1 LAKVTAQ
8 AELKSKYAKYLNIG
22 FLLAI
27 LIHAVAFAFWP
38 EYVPSVYKL
47 REEKIMVVDIPPE
60 IEIPPPPEE
69 ISRPE
74 VAVEVEASDEA
85 SEDETIA
92 PTFLDAENL
101 PPAPPPPP
109 PEPEMFFAFDTYPV
123 VVESAKPKYPEL
135 ARKAEVEGTVIV
147 MVTIDENGRVL
158 SAWVAESSTAVL
170 DEAAVAAAYKF
181 RFTPAK
187 QREVPVKATISIPFR
202 FSLTD

>member
-1 LAKVTAQ
+1 MTANAQ
-8 AELKSKYAKYLNIG
+8 FKAKYTKYLQIG
-22 FLLAI
+22 FLFAL

-47 REEKIMVVDIPPE
+47 REERIEVVDIPPE

-69 ISRPE
+69 IARPE

-85 SEDETIA
+85 SEEETIA
-92 PTFLDAENL
+92 PTFLDADNL

-123 VVESAKPKYPEL
+123 VIQNATPVYPEL
-135 ARKAEVEGTVIV
+135 ARKAEVEGTVVV
-147 MVTIDENGRVL
+147 MVTIDESGNVI
-158 SAWVAESSTAVL
+158 SAWIAETSAEVL
-170 DEAAVAAAYKF
+170 NQAAIEAAYKF

-187 QREVPVKATISIPFR
+187 QRDVAVKATISIPFR
-202 FSLTD
+202 FSLTE

>member
-1 LAKVTAQ
+1 MTAN
-8 AELKSKYAKYLNIG
+8 AEFKAKYTKYLEIG
-22 FLLAI
+22 FLFAI

-47 REEKIMVVDIPPE
+47 REERIEVVDIPPE

-69 ISRPE
+69 IARPE

-85 SEDETIA
+85 SEEETIA

-123 VVESAKPKYPEL
+123 VIESAKPRYPEL
-135 ARKAEVEGTVIV
+135 ARKAEVEGVVVV
-147 MVTIDENGRVL
+147 MVTIDEAGRVINV
-158 SAWVAESSTAVL
+158 WIAESSAEVL
-170 DEAAVAAAYKF
+170 NESAIEAAYKF

-187 QREVPVKATISIPFR
+187 QRDVAVKATISIPFR
-202 FSLTD
+202 FSLTE

>member
-1 LAKVTAQ
+1 VTANAKFK
-8 AELKSKYAKYLNIG
+8 AEYQKWLNIG
-22 FLLAI
+22 LLLAI

-47 REEKIMVVDIPPE
+47 REEKIEVVDIPPE

-69 ISRPE
+69 IARPE
-74 VAVEVEASDEA
+74 VAVEVEASEEA
-85 SEDETIA
+85 SEEETIA

-123 VVESAKPKYPEL
+123 VLQAAKPDYPEL
-135 ARKAEVEGTVIV
+135 ARRAEVEGTVVV
-147 MVTIDENGRVL
+147 MVTVDEGGRVIN
-158 SAWVAESSTAVL
+158 AWVAESAAQIL
-170 DEAAVAAAYKF
+170 EEAALDAARKF
-181 RFTPAK
+181 KFSPAK
-187 QREVPVKATISIPFR
+187 QRDVPVKATISIPFR

>member
-1 LAKVTAQ
+1 MSANTEFKAQ
-8 AELKSKYAKYLNIG
+8 YTKYLEIG
-22 FLLAI
+22 LLLAI

-47 REEKIMVVDIPPE
+47 REERIEVVEIPPE

-69 ISRPE
+69 IARPE

-85 SEDETIA
+85 SEEETIA

-123 VVESAKPKYPEL
+123 VTKSATPKYPEL
-135 ARKAEVEGTVIV
+135 ARKAEVEGIVVV
-147 MVTIDENGRVL
+147 MVTIDESGRVIN
-158 SAWVAESSTAVL
+158 AWIAESSAEVL
-170 DEAAVAAAYKF
+170 NQSAIEAAYEF

-187 QREVPVKATISIPFR
+187 QRDVAVKATISIPFR
-202 FSLTD
+202 FSLTE

>member
-1 LAKVTAQ
+1 VTANAQ
-8 AELKSKYAKYLNIG
+8 FKAKYTKYLQIG
-22 FLLAI
+22 FLFAL

-47 REEKIMVVDIPPE
+47 REERIEVVDIPPE

-69 ISRPE
+69 IARPE

-85 SEDETIA
+85 SEEETIA
-92 PTFLDAENL
+92 PTFLDADNL

-123 VVESAKPKYPEL
+123 VIQNATPVYPEL
-135 ARKAEVEGTVIV
+135 ARKAEVEGTVVV
-147 MVTIDENGRVL
+147 MVTIDESGNVI
-158 SAWVAESSTAVL
+158 SAWIAETSAEVL
-170 DEAAVAAAYKF
+170 NQAAIEAAYKF

-187 QREVPVKATISIPFR
+187 QRDVAVKATISIPFR
-202 FSLTD
+202 FSLTE

>member
-1 LAKVTAQ
+1 VSANTEFKAQ
-8 AELKSKYAKYLNIG
+8 YTKYLEIG
-22 FLLAI
+22 LLLAI

-47 REEKIMVVDIPPE
+47 REERIEVVEIPPE

-69 ISRPE
+69 IARPE

-85 SEDETIA
+85 SEEETIA

-123 VVESAKPKYPEL
+123 VTKSATPKYPEM
-135 ARKAEVEGTVIV
+135 ARKAEVEGIVVV
-147 MVTIDENGRVL
+147 MVTIDEGGRVIN
-158 SAWVAESSTAVL
+158 AWIAESSAEVL
-170 DEAAVAAAYKF
+170 NQSAIEAAYEF

-187 QREVPVKATISIPFR
+187 QRDVAVKATISIPFR
-202 FSLTD
+202 FSLTE

>member
-1 LAKVTAQ
+1 VTAN
-8 AELKSKYAKYLNIG
+8 AEFKAKYPKYLQIG
-22 FLLAI
+22 LLFAL

-38 EYVPSVYKL
+38 EYVPGVYKL
-47 REEKIMVVDIPPE
+47 REEKIEVVDIPPE

-69 ISRPE
+69 IARPE

-123 VVESAKPKYPEL
+123 VTKSVTPVYPEL
-135 ARKAEVEGTVIV
+135 ARKAEVEGTVMV
-147 MVTIDENGRVL
+147 MATIDESGNVM
-158 SAWVAESSTAVL
+158 SAWIANTSAEVL
-170 DEAAVAAAYKF
+170 NKSALDAAYKF
-181 RFTPAK
+181 KFTPAK
-187 QREVPVKATISIPFR
+187 QRDIAVKATISIPFR
-202 FSLTD
+202 FSLTE